1 MSLIKWRNDEGR
13 FPALGS
19 FFDDFWDRD
28 FFKGFA
34 TGTTLPAVNIKETED
49 MFSIEVAAPGLEKDD
64 FTVEVNNGM
73 LTVSAEK
80 EAEMEEKDGEEVTRR
95 EFNFT
100 SFRRALAL
108 PDSVKED
115 GITAKYKNGVLFLT
129 LPKMAEAK
137 TKPRKTVKIQ

>member
-1 MSLIKWRNDEGR
+1 MSLIKWRDDEGR

-34 TGTTLPAVNIKETED
+34 TGTTLPAVNIKEAED
-49 MFSIEVAAPGLEKDD
+49 MFMIEVAAPGLEKDD

-80 EAEMEEKDGEEVTRR
+80 KAEMEEKDGEEVTRR

>member
-1 MSLIKWRNDEGR
+1 MSLIKWKNDEGR

-49 MFSIEVAAPGLEKDD
+49 QFSIEVAAPGLEKND

-73 LTVSAEK
+73 LTISAEK
-80 EAEMEEKDGEEVTRR
+80 EAEMETKGGEEVTRR

-100 SFRRALAL
+100 SFRRSLAL
-108 PDSVKED
+108 PDTVKED
-115 GITAKYKNGVLFLT
+115 GITAKYVNGVLLLT
-129 LPKMAEAK
+129 LPKVPADK

>member
-1 MSLIKWRNDEGR
+1 MSLIKWKNDESR

-34 TGTTLPAVNIKETED
+34 TGTTLPAVNIKETD
-49 MFSIEVAAPGLEKDD
+49 DQFTIEVAAPGLEKDD
-64 FTVEVNNGM
+64 FTIEVDKGM

-80 EAEMEEKDGEEVTRR
+80 QAEMEEKEGEELTRR

-108 PDSVKED
+108 PDTVKED
-115 GITAKYKNGVLFLT
+115 AITARYKNGVLFLI

-137 TKPRKTVKIQ
+137 AKPRKTVKIQ